1 MSTANFDLK
10 QFEQNGLPTKDDLAG
25 KRFAVVYAEWNSD
38 ITFRLAEGAKKGFV
52 DNGVADDCIDFMV
65 VPGAFELTFAAA
77 KLMKTGKY
85 AAIVVIGCVIKGETP
100 HFDYI
105 CQGVA
110 EGIAMLNVEAICPVI
125 FSVLTTLNKQQAID
139 RCGGR
144 LGNKGEECAISALKM
159 LKNFGGLK

>member
-38 ITFRLAEGAKKGFV
+38 ITFRLAEGAKKGFI